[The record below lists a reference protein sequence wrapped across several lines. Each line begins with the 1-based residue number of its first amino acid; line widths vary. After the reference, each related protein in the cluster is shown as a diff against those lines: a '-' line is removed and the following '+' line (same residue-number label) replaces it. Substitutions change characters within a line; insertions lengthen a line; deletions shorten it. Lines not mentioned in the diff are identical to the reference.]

1 MGVLNVT
8 PDSFSDGGRFA
19 TVDQA
24 VAAGVRLSREGA
36 DLVDVGGEST
46 RPGADAVAVEDELAR
61 VLPVV
66 SGLVAHEVAV
76 SIDTAKPAVARAALA
91 AGALVVNDVT
101 GLEDPQMTSLVADSG
116 AGVVIMHMQ
125 GSPRTMQDDPRYDDV
140 VGEIVGFLEDRASR
154 AEAAGV
160 ARDRI
165 AIDPGI
171 GFGKTL
177 THNLELLRNLDR
189 FVSTGYPVLLGTSR
203 KRFLAQILGNDLP
216 APERDGATGA
226 TVALAIERGVAAVR
240 VHNVALATQIAR
252 TTEAITGRT

>member
-36 DLVDVGGEST
+36 DLLDVGGEST
-46 RPGADAVAVEDELAR
+46 RPGANPVTVEDELAR

-66 SGLVAHEVAV
+66 SGLVAHDLPV
-76 SIDTAKPAVARAALA
+76 SIDTAKPAVAQAALA
-91 AGALVVNDVT
+91 AGARVVNDVT
-101 GLEDPQMTSLVADSG
+101 GLEDPEMTSLVADSG

-125 GSPRTMQDDPRYDDV
+125 GSPRTMQDEPRYDDV
-140 VGEIVGFLEDRASR
+140 VGEIAGFLEDRAAR

-177 THNLELLRNLDR
+177 THNVELLRNLDR

-216 APERDGATGA
+216 AAERDGATGA
-226 TVALAIERGVAAVR
+226 TVALAIEHGVAAVR

-252 TTEAITGRT
+252 TTEAIIGRT